1 MRLQF
6 AATGL
11 ACLVLLAL
19 PAAWAQAANACDLN
33 QDGVVDSSSKESAY
47 STQAQAVI
55 PTP

>member
-6 AATGL
+6 ASTGL

-33 QDGVVDSSSKESAY
+33 QDGRQ
-47 STQAQAVI
+47 QAQAVI